1 MAGITPF
8 GFETKSLNTIR
19 EEMNAQLVAAIG
31 NGFDTS
37 VDTPQGQMVAVFSDA
52 VSLMWELSQDVYTSF
67 DLRQATGTRLDELG
81 RFRNLPRIFGESDV
95 DYRQRLLAPVNV
107 TQLAVGRIQSAVSA
121 IDGVARVLV
130 AFNDTGVE
138 QNTQLEPLTITISV
152 EGGDD
157 LEVAR
162 TISENLAFGLGLTGN
177 TLVNVETANGVCR
190 TIRFT
195 RPEELELEIELITQA
210 SSSVGVCS
218 GTSTVVI
225 EQLLRE
231 SVEKLTQPGMTLS
244 HEYLKA
250 VLITN
255 GIGVASLLINGAEND
270 VDVGQD
276 QLVVLPE
283 DNLSIILGA

>member
-1 MAGITPF
+1 MPGITPF

-19 EEMNAQLVAAIG
+19 EELNAQLVAALG

-81 RFRNLPRIFGESDV
+81 RFRNQPRILGESDV
-95 DYRQRLLAPVNV
+95 DYRQRLLAPVDA
-107 TQLAVGRIQSAVSA
+107 TQSAIGRIQSAVSA
-121 IDGVARVLV
+121 IDGVERVLV
-130 AFNDTGVE
+130 AFNNSGVE
-138 QNTQLEPLTITISV
+138 QQTQLEPLTVSISV
-152 EGGDD
+152 EGGDE

-162 TISENLAFGLGLTGN
+162 TISDNLAFGLGLTGN
-177 TLVNVETANGVCR
+177 TLVNVETTNGVCR
-190 TIRFT
+190 SILFT
-195 RPEELELEIELITQA
+195 RPEELELEIELVTQR
-210 SSSVGVCS
+210 STTLSTCNV
-218 GTSTVVI
+218 TSTVAI
-225 EQLLRE
+225 EELLRTTIDE
-231 SVEKLTQPGMTLS
+231 ITQPGMTLS

-250 VLITN
+250 VLLTN
-255 GIGVASLLINGAEND
+255 GIGVASLTINGSEND
-270 VDVGQD
+270 VDVGQH